1 MMERSMSRTLA
12 AAMGH
17 AGGVAVVA
25 MGRAAGMASAA
36 GYRLAGRAVSPRQVA
51 LIGLVLALAG
61 LIPPRAWR
69 VGRIAV
75 TAVHESGH
83 AAVAILSGRRVTA
96 VHLRADSSGVT
107 YHRGPRRWL
116 GGVVTAGAGYPA
128 PALVGLAGAWL
139 TADRRARAWL
149 IALAVLG
156 IVNVLLWVRNLFG
169 LALMAVWVAAI
180 GWLGLYASLSVGV
193 LVGAA
198 VAWYLVLGGVRAAYE
213 LFEDPGPSDAADL
226 GRLVHVP
233 PALFKTLFVLV
244 SVAAAAMSVRLLL
257 FP

>member
-1 MMERSMSRTLA
+1 MSGTLA
-12 AAMGH
+12 
-17 AGGVAVVA
+17 VAVA
-25 MGRAAGMASAA
+25 RTS
-36 GYRLAGRAVSPRQVA
+36 GYRLAGRAVTPRQVA
-51 LIGLVLALAG
+51 VVALIIALAA
-61 LIPPRAWR
+61 LIPRRAWR
-69 VGRIAV
+69 VGRVAV

-116 GGVVTAGAGYPA
+116 GGVVTAAAGYPA
-128 PALVGLAGAWL
+128 PALAGLAGAWL

-156 IVNVLLWVRNLFG
+156 VINVLLWVRNLFG
-169 LALMAVWVAAI
+169 LALMTVWVAAV
-180 GWLGLYASLSVGV
+180 GWLGLYASLSVDA

-198 VAWYLVLGGVRAAYE
+198 VAWYLVLGGLRAAYE
-213 LFEDPGPSDAADL
+213 LFEDLGPSDALDL
-226 GRLVHVP
+226 GRLVHLP
-233 PALFKTLFVLV
+233 PALFKTFFVLV

-257 FP
+257 FR